1 MNHNIIHYT
10 GTASLIIQ
18 VIATIIDTF
27 VLTIATDPKNQEI
40 KKLLAIENVVNIVE
54 LTFYVWMVTNF
65 KTIQNITKYRYYDW
79 ALTTPTMLFTYSMYM
94 LINQKKDNGE
104 AHDLWTLVMNEKYIL
119 AGIFLLDW
127 SMLYFGYMSETGE
140 MDTKIAVFLGFIP
153 FVLMFYVIYE
163 NYAKHTSIGNQTFI
177 YFAVVWGLYGFA
189 ALMSYKAKNVL
200 YNILDLFS
208 KNFFALFLAYMVVF
222 R

>member
-1 MNHNIIHYT
+1 MKHHIIHHT

-27 VLTIATDPKNQEI
+27 VLTIATNPRNKDIKN
-40 KKLLAIENVVNIVE
+40 LLAVENVVNIVE
-54 LTFYVWMVTNF
+54 LSFYVWMVTNF
-65 KTIQNITKYRYYDW
+65 KSIQNITKYRYYDW
-79 ALTTPTMLFTYSMYM
+79 ALTTPTMLFTYSMFM
-94 LINQKKDNGE
+94 LITQKKEGDE
-104 AHDLWTLVMNEKYIL
+104 AHDLWTLVKSEKYVL

-127 SMLYFGYMSETGE
+127 SMLYFGYMSETGA
-140 MDTKIAVFLGFIP
+140 MDTKIAVSLGFIP
-153 FVLMFYVIYE
+153 FILMFYVIYE
-163 NYAKHTSIGNQTFI
+163 RYAKHTSVGNKTFI
-177 YFAVVWGLYGFA
+177 FFTVVWGLYGLA
-189 ALMSYKAKNVL
+189 ALTSYKVKNVM